1 MHEQANDALRVTRP
15 LVVEEVEIAT
25 PSPTRSYVVRREP
38 HPDEPGAFLTEVIRD
53 DVRPG
58 PGYGDIHT
66 RRAID
71 WIEDDGRDLDALAR
85 EWAAMHNLGRWAA

>member
-1 MHEQANDALRVTRP
+1 MHKQATATPRVSRP
-15 LVVEEVEIAT
+15 LAAWEVQIPAGGDT
-25 PSPTRSYVVRREP
+25 WYIVRREP
-38 HPDEPGAFLTEVIRD
+38 HPDDPAAFITEVIRD

-71 WIEDDGRDLDALAR
+71 WIDDDGRDLAELAR
-85 EWAAMHNLGRWAA
+85 EWAEAHHLGGFAA